1 MIWKYLLKVHC
12 DSRSKKKEV
21 VHQKI
26 YKDSEETVMNKE
38 R

>member
-1 MIWKYLLKVHC
+1 MIWKYLIKVHS

-26 YKDSEETVMNKE
+26 NRESEETVMSKE